1 MSGRFPYLK
10 GDKTGLVLRM
20 IPCMPCIRM
29 RRESRW
35 VILACICEAL
45 GWQRF
50 WDYACIRM
58 RRKSRC
64 VTHAYIS
71 AALGWQGLVFGA
83 TSHPKDNLI
92 LSTGLKMFV
101 FERLSLTLPF
111 YLRHFVFSSSLSFF
125 WFLRWTKGGGLRGI
139 RAGWEND
146 FSMLLHDDRQLRYL
160 LPRNLKNP
168 HLFYSYGMGPPS
180 GPIP

>member
-1 MSGRFPYLK
+1 
-10 GDKTGLVLRM
+10 
-20 IPCMPCIRM
+20 MPRIRM

-45 GWQRF
+45 RWQRF

-64 VTHAYIS
+64 VTHAYIC
-71 AALGWQGLVFGA
+71 AALGWQRLVFGA

-101 FERLSLTLPF
+101 FERLPLTLPF
-111 YLRHFVFSSSLSFF
+111 YLRHFVFSSPLSFF
-125 WFLRWTKGGGLRGI
+125 WFLKWRQGSRFRGI

-168 HLFYSYGMGPPS
+168 HLFYGYGMGPPRD
-180 GPIP
+180 PFRRCKTM

>member
-29 RRESRW
+29 RREARW

-45 GWQRF
+45 EWQRF

-64 VTHAYIS
+64 VTHAYIC

-101 FERLSLTLPF
+101 FERLSDSPF
-111 YLRHFVFSSSLSFF
+111 LFAPLCFFVFP
-125 WFLRWTKGGGLRGI
+125 FLLLVFEVKGGGV
-139 RAGWEND
+139 GWEA
-146 FSMLLHDDRQLRYL
+146 
-160 LPRNLKNP
+160 
-168 HLFYSYGMGPPS
+168 S
-180 GPIP
+180 GRVEKTTFQ

>member
-1 MSGRFPYLK
+1 
-10 GDKTGLVLRM
+10 
-20 IPCMPCIRM
+20 MPCIRM
-29 RRESRW
+29 RREARW

-45 GWQRF
+45 EWQRF

-101 FERLSLTLPF
+101 FERLSDSPF
-111 YLRHFVFSSSLSFF
+111 LFAPLCFFVFP
-125 WFLRWTKGGGLRGI
+125 FLLLVFEVNEGGWVERHQGGLRK
-139 RAGWEND
+139 RLFNN
-146 FSMLLHDDRQLRYL
+146 SMTTDSLVTYYREI
-160 LPRNLKNP
+160 LKI
-168 HLFYSYGMGPPS
+168 HICFTATEGSPS

>member
-1 MSGRFPYLK
+1 
-10 GDKTGLVLRM
+10 
-20 IPCMPCIRM
+20 MPCIRM
-29 RRESRW
+29 RREARW

-64 VTHAYIS
+64 VTHAYIC

-83 TSHPKDNLI
+83 TSHPKNNLI

-101 FERLSLTLPF
+101 FERLSDSPF
-111 YLRHFVFSSSLSFF
+111 LFAPLCFFVFPFLLLVFVVKEGEWVERHQKRSRRRLFNNSMATNSFVTYF
-125 WFLRWTKGGGLRGI
+125 PENVQI
-139 RAGWEND
+139 RICFTATEG
-146 FSMLLHDDRQLRYL
+146 S
-160 LPRNLKNP
+160 
-168 HLFYSYGMGPPS
+168 PS
-180 GPIP
+180 GHFP